1 MFFMKT
7 TLAKPGSMNQEWY
20 IIDASKE
27 VLGRMAAKIAIVL
40 RGRDKAI
47 YTPTTDT
54 GSFVIVI
61 NAEKINVTGKKEEQ
75 KEYMFYNQ
83 FVGRERHVKLSDM
96 RKRRPD
102 FIVKHAVKG
111 MLPKNRLAARLLT
124 KLKVYAGDK
133 HPHEAQNPKPLK

>member
-1 MFFMKT
+1 MKT
-7 TLAKPGSMNQEWY
+7 TLAKTDVGAQQWY

-27 VLGRMAAKIAIVL
+27 VLGRLAVKLATIL
-40 RGRDKAI
+40 RGRNKPT
-47 YTPTTDT
+47 YTPHADT
-54 GSFVIVI
+54 GDFVIVI

-75 KEYMFYNQ
+75 KTYMFYNQ
-83 FVGRERHVKLSDM
+83 FVGRERYAKLSDY

-102 FIVKHAVKG
+102 FIIKHAVKG

-133 HPHEAQNPKPLK
+133 HPHTAQNPKPLN